1 MGLYTRKQLI
11 EKLLAIEDDAYGWHI
26 NGQVLGIDVSDFED
40 IMHQAACMLGA
51 EKIVTGEE
59 DPIGINVP
67 KNIVRN
73 MPTIRR

>member
-11 EKLLAIEDDAYGWHI
+11 EKLLAIEDYAYAWHI

-51 EKIVTGEE
+51 KKIVTGQE

>member
-1 MGLYTRKQLI
+1 MKEDEWDYTPENSSSRNFSKSKTMLT
-11 EKLLAIEDDAYGWHI
+11 A
-26 NGQVLGIDVSDFED
+26 GISTNRYSDFEN

-73 MPTIRR
+73 KPTIRR

>member
-1 MGLYTRKQLI
+1 MVLYTREQLI
-11 EKLLAIEDDAYGWHI
+11 EKLRNIEKDAYGWHI
-26 NGQVLGIDVSDFED
+26 NERVLGIDVSDFEN